1 MKSKITITAL
11 LALLLIP
18 TPAHAHDLL
27 VDINPAPGEVIST
40 SSFEAVLTFNN
51 SLLVVES
58 ETNAEFATKL
68 QGSSD
73 WISHPIAIDDRTM
86 VAQVQLTESGSYD
99 LRWSVVG
106 SDGHTISGDSNF
118 VLDGLVSEEVAV
130 PFGTE
135 AEPVTTSES
144 QDIPAGF
151 YVGLA
156 LVALGAVFAPIGL
169 MMRRRSKKSSV

>member
-1 MKSKITITAL
+1 MRTKITLTAA
-11 LALLLIP
+11 LALLLLQ
-18 TPAHAHDLL
+18 TPAYAHDLL

-73 WISHPIAIDDRTM
+73 WISHPIAIDDQTM

-118 VLDGLVSEEVAV
+118 DLEGLVLEEVAV

-135 AEPVTTSES
+135 AEPVTASES

-169 MMRRRSKKSSV
+169 MMRRKSKKS

>member
-1 MKSKITITAL
+1 MKTKITLTAL

-18 TPAHAHDLL
+18 TPAYAHSEL
-27 VDINPAPGEVIST
+27 VDINPARGAVIST
-40 SSFEAVLTFNN
+40 SSFEAVLTFNKP
-51 SLLVVES
+51 LLVIGS

-73 WISHPIAIDDRTM
+73 WIVHPFAIDDKTL
-86 VAQVQLTESGSYD
+86 VAQVELSEPGSYD

-106 SDGHTISGDSNF
+106 KDGHTVSGDSNF
-118 VLDGLVSEEVAV
+118 VLEGVASEETSV
-130 PFGTE
+130 PLT
-135 AEPVTTSES
+135 AEPELATASES
-144 QDIPAGF
+144 QDIPVGF

-169 MMRRRSKKSSV
+169 MMRRKSRKS

>member
-1 MKSKITITAL
+1 MRTKITLTAAA
-11 LALLLIP
+11 ALLLLQ
-18 TPAHAHDLL
+18 TPAYAHDLL

-51 SLLVVES
+51 PLLVIES

-68 QGSSD
+68 QGTSD
-73 WISHPIAIDDRTM
+73 WATHPISIEDKTM
-86 VAQVQLTESGSYD
+86 VAQVELTEAGAYD

-118 VLDGLVSEEVAV
+118 VLEGSASEETAV
-130 PFGTE
+130 PYVDI
-135 AEPVTTSES
+135 EPVTTSES
-144 QDIPAGF
+144 QEIPALF

-169 MMRRRSKKSSV
+169 MMRRKSKKSSV

>member
-1 MKSKITITAL
+1 MKTKITLTAL

-27 VDINPAPGEVIST
+27 VDINPAPGAIIST

-51 SLLVVES
+51 PLLVIES
-58 ETNAEFATKL
+58 ETNAEVATKL

-73 WISHPIAIDDRTM
+73 WIVHPFAIDDRILL
-86 VAQVQLTESGSYD
+86 AQIALSEPGSYD

-118 VLDGLVSEEVAV
+118 VLEGVASEETAV
-130 PFGTE
+130 PLT
-135 AEPVTTSES
+135 AEPELATASES

-169 MMRRRSKKSSV
+169 MMRRKSRKS

>member
-1 MKSKITITAL
+1 MRSKITICAL
-11 LALLLIP
+11 MALLLIQA
-18 TPAHAHDLL
+18 PAQAHDLL

-51 SLLVVES
+51 PLLVIES
-58 ETNAEFATKL
+58 ETNAEFATRL

-73 WISHPIAIDDRTM
+73 WTVHPFVIDDRTM
-86 VAQVQLTESGSYD
+86 VAQVELTEAGSYD

-118 VLDGLVSEEVAV
+118 VLEGLASEEQTGSV
-130 PFGTE
+130 GSG
-135 AEPVTTSES
+135 AELEISSES
-144 QDIPAGF
+144 QEIPAGF
-151 YVGLA
+151 YFGLA

-169 MMRRRSKKSSV
+169 MMRRKSKKS

>member
-1 MKSKITITAL
+1 MRTKITFTAL
-11 LALLLIP
+11 LALLLIQ
-18 TPAHAHDLL
+18 TPAYAHDAL
-27 VDINPAPGEVIST
+27 VDINPAPGEVVST

-51 SLLVVES
+51 PLVVIDS

-73 WISHPIAIDDRTM
+73 WIVHPIAITDATM
-86 VAQVQLTESGSYD
+86 VARVELSEAGSYD
-99 LRWSVVG
+99 LRWRVVG

-118 VLDGLVSEEVAV
+118 VLEGLALEETAV
-130 PFGTE
+130 PLT
-135 AEPVTTSES
+135 AEPELATAAES
-144 QDIPAGF
+144 KDIPAGF

-169 MMRRRSKKSSV
+169 MMRRKSKKS

>member
-1 MKSKITITAL
+1 MRTKITLTAL

-18 TPAHAHDLL
+18 TPAQAHDLL
-27 VDINPAPGEVIST
+27 VDINPAPGDVISS

-51 SLLVVES
+51 PLLVVES
-58 ETNAEFATKL
+58 ETNAEVATKL

-73 WISHPIAIDDRTM
+73 WTIHPFTIDDRTL
-86 VAQVQLTESGSYD
+86 VAQVELSEPGAYD

-118 VLDGLVSEEVAV
+118 VLEGVPSEETAV
-130 PFGTE
+130 PLTS
-135 AEPVTTSES
+135 EPELATASES

-169 MMRRRSKKSSV
+169 MMRRKSKKS

>member
-1 MKSKITITAL
+1 MRRKITLTTL

-18 TPAHAHDLL
+18 APAQAHDLL
-27 VDINPAPGEVIST
+27 VDINPAPGDVIST

-51 SLLVVES
+51 PLLVVES
-58 ETNAEFATKL
+58 KTNAEVATKL
-68 QGSSD
+68 QGTSD
-73 WISHPIAIDDRTM
+73 WVAHPIDIDDRTL
-86 VAQVQLTESGSYD
+86 VAQVELIEAGSYD

-118 VLDGLVSEEVAV
+118 VLEGLAFEETAV
-130 PFGTE
+130 PLT
-135 AEPVTTSES
+135 AEPELATVSES

-169 MMRRRSKKSSV
+169 MMRRKSKKS

>member
-1 MKSKITITAL
+1 MRRKVTLTAL
-11 LALLLIP
+11 FALLLIP
-18 TPAHAHDLL
+18 APAQAHDIL

-51 SLLVVES
+51 ALLVIES
-58 ETNAEFATKL
+58 ETNAEVATRL
-68 QGSSD
+68 EGSAD
-73 WISHPIAIDDRTM
+73 WTSHPVSIEDKTM
-86 VAQVQLTESGSYD
+86 VAQVELFEAGSYD

-118 VLDGLVSEEVAV
+118 VLEGLASEEVAV
-130 PFGTE
+130 PFASEPE
-135 AEPVTTSES
+135 AATKSES
-144 QDIPAGF
+144 QDIPVGF

-169 MMRRRSKKSSV
+169 MMRRKSKKS

>member
-1 MKSKITITAL
+1 MRTKLTLTAL

-18 TPAHAHDLL
+18 APAQAHDIL
-27 VDINPAPGEVIST
+27 VEINPAPGEVIST

-51 SLLVVES
+51 DLLVIES
-58 ETNAEFATKL
+58 ETNAELSTKL

-73 WISHPIAIDDRTM
+73 WTSHPVAIKGRTM
-86 VAQVQLTESGSYD
+86 VAQVELGEPGSYD

-118 VLDGLVSEEVAV
+118 VLEGLVSEEIAV
-130 PFGTE
+130 PFGE
-135 AEPVTTSES
+135 AEITTAAES

-156 LVALGAVFAPIGL
+156 LVAIGAVFAPIGL
-169 MMRRRSKKSSV
+169 MMRRKSKKSSV

>member
-1 MKSKITITAL
+1 MRTKISITAL
-11 LALLLIP
+11 LALLLIQS
-18 TPAHAHDLL
+18 PAYAHDAL
-27 VDINPAPGEVIST
+27 VDITPAPGEVIST

-51 SLLVVES
+51 DLLVIES
-58 ETNAEFATKL
+58 EANAEVATKL
-68 QGSSD
+68 QGSTD
-73 WISHPIAIDDRTM
+73 WISHPVTITGKTM
-86 VAQVQLTESGSYD
+86 VAQVALSEAGSYD

-118 VLDGLVSEEVAV
+118 VLEGLVSEETAQ
-130 PFGTE
+130 PLTTG
-135 AEPVTTSES
+135 AEISTTSET

-169 MMRRRSKKSSV
+169 MMRRKSKKS

>member
-1 MKSKITITAL
+1 MRTKITISAL
-11 LALLLIP
+11 LALLLIQ
-18 TPAHAHDLL
+18 TPAQAHDLL

-51 SLLVVES
+51 PLLVIES
-58 ETNAEFATKL
+58 ETNAEVSTKL

-86 VAQVQLTESGSYD
+86 VAEVELSEPGSYD

-106 SDGHTISGDSNF
+106 SDGHTVSGDSNF
-118 VLDGLVSEEVAV
+118 VLEGLATEEAV
-130 PFGTE
+130 PLGSD
-135 AEPVTTSES
+135 AELKAASES

-169 MMRRRSKKSSV
+169 MMRRKSKKS

>member
-1 MKSKITITAL
+1 MKTKITLTAL

-27 VDINPAPGEVIST
+27 VDINPDPGAIIST

-51 SLLVVES
+51 PLLVIES
-58 ETNAEFATKL
+58 ETNAEVATKL

-73 WISHPIAIDDRTM
+73 WIVHPFAIDDRILL
-86 VAQVQLTESGSYD
+86 AQVELSEPGSYD

-118 VLDGLVSEEVAV
+118 VLEGVASEETAV
-130 PFGTE
+130 PLT
-135 AEPVTTSES
+135 AEPGLATASKS

-169 MMRRRSKKSSV
+169 MMRRRSKKS

>member
-1 MKSKITITAL
+1 MRTKITLTAAA
-11 LALLLIP
+11 ALLLLQ
-18 TPAHAHDLL
+18 TPAYAHDLL

-51 SLLVVES
+51 PLLVIES

-68 QGSSD
+68 QGTSD
-73 WISHPIAIDDRTM
+73 WATHPISIEDKTM
-86 VAQVQLTESGSYD
+86 VAQVELAEAGAYD

-118 VLDGLVSEEVAV
+118 VLEGSASEETAV
-130 PFGTE
+130 PYVDI
-135 AEPVTTSES
+135 EPVTTSES
-144 QDIPAGF
+144 QEIPALF

-169 MMRRRSKKSSV
+169 MMRRKSKKSSV

>member
-1 MKSKITITAL
+1 MRSKITLTAA
-11 LALLLIP
+11 LALLLMQ
-18 TPAHAHDLL
+18 TPAYAHDLL

-51 SLLVVES
+51 ALLVIES

-68 QGSSD
+68 QGTTD
-73 WISHPIAIDDRTM
+73 WASHPISIKDKIM
-86 VAQVQLTESGSYD
+86 VAQVELTEAGSYD

-118 VLDGLVSEEVAV
+118 VLEGSVSEETAV
-130 PFGTE
+130 PYVDV
-135 AEPVTTSES
+135 EPVTTSES

-169 MMRRRSKKSSV
+169 MMRRKSKKSSV

>member
-118 VLDGLVSEEVAV
+118 VLEGLVSEEVAV
-130 PFGTE
+130 PFGAE
-135 AEPVTTSES
+135 AESVNASDS
-144 QDIPAGF
+144 QEIPTEF

-169 MMRRRSKKSSV
+169 MMRRKSKKS

>member
-1 MKSKITITAL
+1 MRTKLTISTL
-11 LALLLIP
+11 LALLLIQ
-18 TPAHAHDLL
+18 TPAQAHDLL

-51 SLLVVES
+51 PLLVIES
-58 ETNAEFATKL
+58 ETNAEVSTKL
-68 QGSSD
+68 QSSSD

-86 VAQVQLTESGSYD
+86 VAQVELSEPGSYD

-118 VLDGLVSEEVAV
+118 VLEGPVAEETAV
-130 PFGTE
+130 PLG
-135 AEPVTTSES
+135 AEPELTTTSDS
-144 QDIPAGF
+144 QDIPVGF

-169 MMRRRSKKSSV
+169 MMRRKSKKS

>member
-1 MKSKITITAL
+1 MRTKITLTAAA
-11 LALLLIP
+11 ALLLLQ
-18 TPAHAHDLL
+18 TPAYAHDLL

-51 SLLVVES
+51 PLLVIES

-68 QGSSD
+68 QGTSD
-73 WISHPIAIDDRTM
+73 WATHPISIEDKTM
-86 VAQVQLTESGSYD
+86 VAQVELTEAGAYD

-118 VLDGLVSEEVAV
+118 VLEGSASEETAV
-130 PFGTE
+130 PYVDI
-135 AEPVTTSES
+135 EPVTTSES
-144 QDIPAGF
+144 QEIPALF

-169 MMRRRSKKSSV
+169 MMRRKSKNSSV